1 MQPAAVSIPN
11 QVVVPQTEP
20 QFKDKDAKSIN
31 GFIGVAIHLVLSVFN
46 LGLTATGP
54 GALLLIITGPIW
66 LLMWNSY
73 VIVNPNEAVVNQ
85 FFGKYVSTLKTEGF
99 RFFLNP
105 LYSKSKISFKINNF
119 ESSKLKVNDVN
130 ANPID
135 IAAVVVWRVYD
146 AAEAMFEV
154 ENRALCS
161 DPK

>member
-31 GFIGVAIHLVLSVFN
+31 GFLGILLHLILSGFN

-66 LLMWNSY
+66 LVMWNSY

-85 FFGKYVSTLKTEGF
+85 FFG
-99 RFFLNP
+99 
-105 LYSKSKISFKINNF
+105 
-119 ESSKLKVNDVN
+119 
-130 ANPID
+130 
-135 IAAVVVWRVYD
+135 
-146 AAEAMFEV
+146 
-154 ENRALCS
+154 
-161 DPK
+161 